1 MFFYTNEKLAWL
13 SIPKNAS
20 TSLAEIFGNQL
31 GWQRHNLYRT
41 KLDLDQLDFFAC
53 LRDPDVR
60 HTIGVAQYLTAQNLT
75 GILTDY
81 PKILAC
87 AIFDEHSMPLH
98 FMVPQTLL
106 DRCTFFVIDDP
117 RSPWPDHLVS
127 WLSRRGVELPGPIP
141 MRNSSRD
148 SHDALRQRITEMK
161 REFPVLHN
169 KLTKWALERDIMLYR
184 RHIEIQH
191 QLADQ

>member
-1 MFFYTNEKLAWL
+1 VYFYTNQKLAWL

-20 TSLAEIFGNQL
+20 TSLTEIFGDQL
-31 GWQRHNLYRT
+31 GWQRQNLYRPT
-41 KLDLDQLDFFAC
+41 IDLGQLEFFGC
-53 LRDPDVR
+53 LRHPDVR
-60 HTIGVAQYLTAQNLT
+60 HTVGVAQYLTAQNLT
-75 GILTDY
+75 EILTDY

-98 FMVPQTLL
+98 FMISQTIL

-117 RSPWPDHLVS
+117 RSPWPNHLVS
-127 WLSRRGVELPGPIP
+127 WLFRRGVELPGPI
-141 MRNSSRD
+141 RTLNSSRD